1 MKVLVVGLDAA
12 CVPVL
17 EPLFDRDVVPTLQD
31 LFESG
36 TAAPVESHDP
46 PWTPAAW
53 PSIYTGTNPGKHG
66 SFGFVS
72 YDGYDWDVVGGDRIR
87 EPAVWELLDRHG
99 HSSVVVNVPVTHP
112 PAPIDGAVLPGFLGP
127 EEPTCHPEGILEDVR
142 SACDGYRVYPAADRT
157 TDAPDEEVFA
167 NWLAVTR
174 MRGEAT
180 RYLADRFDPDFGF
193 GQFQRTDTVFHTFPT
208 DSDRVETLFR
218 TVDEEVAATI
228 EATDPDA
235 VFVVSDHGIGPYDG
249 YEFRVNEYLREGGYV
264 ETTQDPRGMPSWN
277 PMRAR
282 LREGAEATAGAD
294 DDPGV
299 FARAAATA
307 AAAGVTTRRVADLLD
322 RVGVADLVA
331 PHVPE
336 RVKRAGGTHVDFANS
351 TAYMRTRVELGVRI
365 NLAGREPDG
374 VVDPAEY
381 DAVRSA
387 LIEYL
392 SAAETPDGEAVFEA
406 VGPREAYFEGPMTDD
421 AVDVVT
427 VPADY
432 EHLLSATLPGEQF
445 ADRSGTWDHKREGVL
460 AAAGPAIEDDVDLG
474 SPALYD
480 LAPTVLA
487 AFGVPV
493 STRMDGSILPVVD
506 ADGDVGN
513 REYDRPAVRADG
525 EEGPASGVEDRLAD
539 LGYLE

>member
-12 CVPVL
+12 CYPVL
-17 EPLFDRDVVPTLQD
+17 EPLFERDVVPTLEG

-36 TAAPVESHDP
+36 TAAPLESHVP

-66 SFGFVS
+66 AFGFVS
-72 YDGYDWDVVGGDRIR
+72 YDGYDWDVVSGETVR
-87 EPAVWELLDRHG
+87 EPAVWELLDRQG
-99 HSSVVVNVPVTHP
+99 YSSVVVNVPVTHP
-112 PAPIDGAVLPGFLGP
+112 PTPIDGAILPGFLGP
-127 EEPTCHPEGILEDVR
+127 EEPTCHPEGLLDDVR
-142 SACDGYRVYPAADRT
+142 EAIGDYRVYPEEDRT
-157 TDAPDEEVFA
+157 TDAPDDEVFA
-167 NWLAVTR
+167 NWLEVTR

-193 GQFQRTDTVFHTFPT
+193 VQFQRTDTVFHKFPRDT
-208 DSDRVETLFR
+208 ERVEELFR
-218 TVDEEVAATI
+218 TVDEELEATL

-249 YEFRVNEYLREGGYV
+249 YEFRVNEYLKDGGYV

-277 PMRAR
+277 PMRSR
-282 LREGAEATAGAD
+282 LRDGAD
-294 DDPGV
+294 ETADEPGV
-299 FARAAATA
+299 LARVAAGA
-307 AAAGVTTRRVADLLD
+307 AAAGLTTRRVNDLLD
-322 RVGVADLVA
+322 RVGLADVVA
-331 PHVPE
+331 PYVPE
-336 RVKRAGGTHVDFANS
+336 GVKRAGQTHVDFANS

-365 NLAGREPDG
+365 NLEGREPDG
-374 VVDPAEY
+374 VVPRSEY
-381 DAVRSA
+381 ESVRSE
-387 LIEYL
+387 LIDYL
-392 SAAETPDGEAVFEA
+392 SAAETPDGEPVFEE
-406 VGPREAYFEGPMTDD
+406 VGPREEYFDGPMSEE

-445 ADRSGTWDHKREGVL
+445 ADRDDTWDHKFHGVV
-460 AAAGPAIEDDVDLG
+460 AAAGRAIDDDVDLG
-474 SPALYD
+474 DPELYD

-493 STRMDGSILPVVD
+493 SDRMDGDVLPVVD
-506 ADGDVGN
+506 PVEERD
-513 REYDRPAVRADG
+513 YDRRAATV
-525 EEGPASGVEDRLAD
+525 ETEAGPSSEVNDRLAD